1 MGHRIFGFGH
11 RVVPFPLRTLLAGH
25 ELDPQRGMISDRDEV
40 LSLTGEPCQVCV
52 GSW

>member
-1 MGHRIFGFGH
+1 MLHCMVGSGHG
-11 RVVPFPLRTLLAGH
+11 VVLFPLRTLLAGH

-40 LSLTGEPCQVCV
+40 LSLTGEPCQVYV